1 MGSVSRRAPTL
12 FVYPNLAVTAR
23 NAAES
28 VRAQRDARESCCYFL
43 SITFP
48 GAGGRRDLVSADL
61 TSARLLSSA
70 LPAICGGLAFYSVPR
85 LWTRRDQIGAVYGS
99 VQTGWTRRP
108 RLIRLSGKT
117 MQMWN
122 NTEHDIDSAIS
133 IARLWDRSDGAC
145 WKERKAAGISIVVS
159 T

>member
-1 MGSVSRRAPTL
+1 MGSVSARRAPTL

-85 LWTRRDQIGAVYGS
+85 L
-99 VQTGWTRRP
+99 
-108 RLIRLSGKT
+108 
-117 MQMWN
+117 
-122 NTEHDIDSAIS
+122 
-133 IARLWDRSDGAC
+133 
-145 WKERKAAGISIVVS
+145 
-159 T
+159 